1 MKKVDTLAAH
11 SLLSI
16 ARQREGFDA
25 DCCRLVLEH
34 MDTTSALQ
42 AALHKTLGNYQLSDL
57 QFAVLMV
64 LFTLDPE
71 PLGAAELA
79 IHTGV
84 SRSAMTEALDHLEA
98 RELVSRTRD
107 NGDRR
112 IISVRLLD
120 AGRTLIEPATLHLL
134 RTLTGITRFV
144 TPEARDHLRG
154 GYALLQE
161 GSAGFQT

>member
-16 ARQREGFDA
+16 ARQREGFNA
-25 DCCRLVLEH
+25 ECCRLVLEH
-34 MDTTSALQ
+34 LDTTNALQ
-42 AALHKTLGNYQLSDL
+42 TAIHHTLGAYQLSEL
-57 QFAVLMV
+57 QFGVLMV

-71 PLGAAELA
+71 PLGTAEIA
-79 IHTGV
+79 MHTGV
-84 SRSAMTEALDHLEA
+84 SRSAMTEAIDHLEA
-98 RELVSRTRD
+98 RSLVTRTRESH
-107 NGDRR
+107 DRR
-112 IISVRLLD
+112 VSSVRLLD
-120 AGRTLIEPATLHLL
+120 AGRALIEPATLHLL

-161 GSAGFQT
+161 GSTSFQT

>member
-16 ARQREGFDA
+16 ARQREGFNA
-25 DCCRLVLEH
+25 ECCRLVLEH
-34 MDTTSALQ
+34 MDTTNALQ
-42 AALHKTLGNYQLSDL
+42 TAIHKALSAYQLSEL

-71 PLGAAELA
+71 PLGAAEIA
-79 IHTGV
+79 MHTGA
-84 SRSAMTEALDHLEA
+84 SRSAMTEALDHLEGRA
-98 RELVSRTRD
+98 LVSRTRETH
-107 NGDRR
+107 DRR
-112 IISVRLLD
+112 IFSVRLLA
-120 AGRTLIEPATLHLL
+120 AGRELIEPATLDLL

-144 TPEARDHLRG
+144 TPEARDSLRG